1 MEFELAPAGSG
12 TTLVLGVIATSLVAL
27 VALSVWITWTA
38 SHGAVALT
46 ERGMQLGVPIYGRTI
61 PLSHLDLE
69 HAKVASLEADP
80 GLRPKLPDA
89 LLKQLHTAQG

>member
-46 ERGMQLGVPIYGRTI
+46 ERGMELGVPIYGRTI